1 MRAGGGNA
9 EYVPEPGGS
18 LCAHPGKNKLARM
31 MPIIAEKDLF
41 IAVLVLDLAVQSVR
55 VLDQFPLRSAI
66 A

>member
-1 MRAGGGNA
+1 
-9 EYVPEPGGS
+9 
-18 LCAHPGKNKLARM
+18 M